1 MAGLLAA
8 GSGVVAPV
16 NDASATSASSAVHRN
31 TIACQYILY
40 TYSGLLQRAPK
51 GFQPADLP
59 KKVAAA
65 ASATLRKEM
74 RYSRSA
80 AAYKN
85 YAGVVEAGTAMVNTC
100 DNLGLS
106 NVDR

>member
-40 TYSGLLQRAPK
+40 TYSGMLQPK